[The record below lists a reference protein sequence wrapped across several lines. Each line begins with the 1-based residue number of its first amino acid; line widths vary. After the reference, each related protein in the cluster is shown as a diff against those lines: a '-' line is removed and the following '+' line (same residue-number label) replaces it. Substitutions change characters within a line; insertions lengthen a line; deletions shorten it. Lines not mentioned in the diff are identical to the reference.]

1 MEDDKK
7 KTEEVENSMQIR
19 CESCGGVMRY
29 SPLRQNLKCIYCGFE
44 KELDKTPIEVEAFS
58 YDEHSAH
65 AGEEKEADAKGM
77 HEIKEIRCQQCGAVT
92 SLPENV
98 SSMKCPF
105 CGTSLVLGNHHVKRT
120 WKPGAML
127 PFKVEEKKGK
137 IAYKTWL
144 SGKWFAPSKLTKN
157 VADPSAF
164 KGVYLPYW
172 AYDARTHTLYTGA
185 RGTDYTRT
193 VRRNGKDERV
203 TETEWRNVSG
213 LVNEDFNNLLVAA
226 TNTLPSSI
234 SNVLTN
240 WDLENSVAYREEFV
254 SGFITELYKKDFV
267 DCMPQAQEKMRRII
281 EDSIRNDIGGDHQRI
296 KSQQTTYE
304 EVMFKLFLLPLWI
317 SSFTYNGKAYQF
329 VVNGR
334 TGEVTGDYPIS
345 ALKVTLAVVAAI
357 ILAVLIY
364 NWMQ

>member
-1 MEDDKK
+1 MENEEK
-7 KTEEVENSMQIR
+7 KTEEVENSMQVH
-19 CESCGGVMRY
+19 CDACGGVMRY
-29 SPLRQNLKCIYCGFE
+29 SPARQNLKCIYCGFE
-44 KELDKTPIEVEAFS
+44 KELDKTPIKVEAFS
-58 YDEHSAH
+58 YDEHKGQA
-65 AGEEKEADAKGM
+65 AADKAAETKGTF
-77 HEIKEIRCQQCGAVT
+77 EIKEIRCQQCGAVT
-92 SLPENV
+92 TLPENV

-105 CGTSLVLGNHHVKRT
+105 CGTSLVLGDHHVKRT

-137 IAYKTWL
+137 IAYKNWL

-157 VADPSAF
+157 VADPAAF
-164 KGVYLPYW
+164 KGVYMPYW
-172 AYDARTHTLYTGA
+172 AYDAHTHTSYMGA

-213 LVNEDFNNLLVAA
+213 AVSENFENLLVAA
-226 TNTLPSSI
+226 TNTLPGSI

-254 SGFITELYKKDFV
+254 SGFITELYKKDFEE
-267 DCMPQAQEKMRRII
+267 CMPKAQEKMRRII
-281 EDSIRNDIGGDHQRI
+281 EDSIRQDIGGDHQRI
-296 KSQQTTYE
+296 NSQQTDYE
-304 EVMFKLFLLPLWI
+304 DVMFKLFLLPLWI

-334 TGEVTGDYPIS
+334 TGQVTGDYPIS
-345 ALKVTLAVVAAI
+345 ALKVTLAVAAAI
-357 ILAVLIY
+357 LVFVLIY
-364 NWMQ
+364 YWMQ